1 VTEGLP
7 SGAGGTSGWPVS
19 CVVQPGKNTIAT
31 RRNEQKIIPQVRM
44 IDVISL
50 K

>member
-1 VTEGLP
+1 
-7 SGAGGTSGWPVS
+7 
-19 CVVQPGKNTIAT
+19 VVHPGKNTIAI
-31 RRNEQKIIPQVRM
+31 RRPEQKIIPRLRM